1 MKIKLRIS
9 IFGMLML
16 LILIFGD
23 NSIYSAIALSAA
35 AVHEIGHII
44 AAKILGVKFKTLSLN
59 LLGAR
64 LGLDTPLYSYKKEF
78 LLCAAGPAIN
88 IITGII
94 ALYLYHLRIHDEHI
108 LFFAIASFFLALLNL
123 LPIKSFDGG
132 RILYSFI
139 SRYFTP
145 RTALNITRFL
155 SFINF
160 NLILETKL
168 AVQDSLCDS
177 RSTGKVKKSNCT
189 TGKGNVDFNNGDE
202 TKYNSEILTK
212 VLRN

>member
-1 MKIKLRIS
+1 MDTKIKLRIS

-23 NSIYSAIALSAA
+23 NSIYSVIALSAA

-88 IITGII
+88 IITGDI
-94 ALYLYHLRIHDEHI
+94 ALCLYHLRIHDEHI
-108 LFFAIASFFLALLNL
+108 LFFSIASFFLALLNL

-132 RILYSFI
+132 RMLLCFTAPTFGLYTAEKLLAVLSFI
-139 SRYFTP
+139 SV
-145 RTALNITRFL
+145 
-155 SFINF
+155 
-160 NLILETKL
+160 LILWTISLYLMLRVGSSL
-168 AVQDSLCDS
+168 ALFVFSSSLFVELFL
-177 RSTGKVKKSNCT
+177 TGDGF
-189 TGKGNVDFNNGDE
+189 GK
-202 TKYNSEILTK
+202 
-212 VLRN
+212 